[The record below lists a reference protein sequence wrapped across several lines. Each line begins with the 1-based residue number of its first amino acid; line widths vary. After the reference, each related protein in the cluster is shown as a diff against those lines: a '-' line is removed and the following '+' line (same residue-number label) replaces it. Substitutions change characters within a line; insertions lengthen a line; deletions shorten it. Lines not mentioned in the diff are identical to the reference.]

1 MNRIKDAF
9 YDKNDILIALVILC
23 IAVFVIFFKVE
34 AIMEYP
40 KTLAASS
47 SNQVQDPVAIDPTIT
62 DPIATDPISTDPV
75 ATDPVATDT
84 AVDSV
89 PEVCSVYINSGDS
102 MQTIGANLVSA
113 GFFSSVE
120 EFVQLISDKG
130 VSTQVRMGN
139 HIIPS
144 NATQDEVI
152 EYIIQPGL

>member
-47 SNQVQDPVAIDPTIT
+47 SNQVQDPVAIDPIVT

-75 ATDPVATDT
+75 ATDA